1 MANVKSGEKGKGL
14 RGSLRDISLLEVIKP
29 ICKSKAKAALFLKLG
44 KEEGELFF
52 DGGRLIQA
60 NSTSLQGKEAAYN
73 LIAWRNG
80 EFHLT
85 KGKEPRLKNVDIEWE
100 DFQRFYREEI
110 EKVVLGLIPVIH
122 MELFFELRNEKNE
135 LLYRFCNSEEINNQV
150 DLFDSFYK
158 KKIEEIQTEL
168 KSGDEKTYVK
178 ATKNFVLL
186 VKYLTELRY
195 FVNAIFTESEKI
207 DSFRNWLE
215 DVFEPKVLDSVSAA
229 LQRADK
235 RDIRGTILVID
246 DSPTILAIL
255 ENTLSE
261 YHFRVITA
269 EDGYEGMV
277 KINDERPDLI
287 FLDVMMPKMDGYEV
301 CRRIKKDKELSK
313 IPVVMLTSKEL
324 VDDDGTAFREGA
336 DMYVQKPFTPKKILT
351 IVENLLGI
359 G

>member
-1 MANVKSGEKGKGL
+1 MGSLKTGEKEKGL
-14 RGSLRDISLLEVIKP
+14 RGSLREMSLLEVIKP

-44 KEEGELFF
+44 KEEGELYFS
-52 DGGRLIQA
+52 GGRLIQA
-60 NSTSLQGKEAAYN
+60 TSTSLQGKEAAYN

-85 KGKEPRLKNVDIEWE
+85 KDKEPREQNIDIEWE

-110 EKVVLGLIPVIH
+110 EKSVLALIPVIH
-122 MELFFELRNEKNE
+122 MKLFFELRNEKNE
-135 LLYRFCNSEEINNQV
+135 LIYRFCNSEEIDNQIG
-150 DLFDSFYK
+150 LFDSFYK
-158 KKIEEIQTEL
+158 KKIEEIQAEL
-168 KSGDEKTYVK
+168 RSGDEKTYLK
-178 ATKNFVLL
+178 TSKNFVLL

-195 FVNAIFTESEKI
+195 FVTSIFIESSKI
-207 DSFRNWLE
+207 DDFRSWLE
-215 DVFEPKVLDSVSAA
+215 DVLEPKVLDSVSLA
-229 LQRADK
+229 LQKADK
-235 RDIRGTILVID
+235 KDIRGTILVID

-301 CRRIKKDKELSK
+301 CRRIKQNKELSK
-313 IPVVMLTSKEL
+313 IPLVMLTSKEL
-324 VDDDGTAFREGA
+324 VEDNGTAFREGA

-351 IVENLLGI
+351 IVESLLGI
-359 G
+359 E